1 MEKIAGLLTALVV
14 TCGLSYAQEE
24 AQKPSTPAGQ
34 EETQKPSTPAAQSEN
49 RSSTTSNPTSPA
61 VMAVA
66 VQSWHGV
73 LVDGNCTGGS
83 GASASSDSQSN
94 ENTADQKT
102 SVDTG
107 RPHRGHKNRSAETQ
121 SCPVSSSTGVF
132 ALKTDGGQVMKFDMV
147 GNARAAETLKTKQ
160 AWTKH
165 LNENKPIKAKVSG
178 ILNGDTITVT
188 DIG

>member
-1 MEKIAGLLTALVV
+1 MLKSARRYLSMVKIAGLCPALVV
-14 TCGLSYAQEE
+14 IGGLSYAQEE
-24 AQKPSTPAGQ
+24 AQKPSTPA
-34 EETQKPSTPAAQSEN
+34 AQSEHASTASSP
-49 RSSTTSNPTSPA
+49 RSPL

-73 LVDGNCTGGS
+73 LVDGNCTGGA
-83 GASASSDSQSN
+83 GASQGN
-94 ENTADQKT
+94 ESTADQKP

-132 ALKTDGGQVMKFDMV
+132 ALKTDSGQLMKFDMV
-147 GNARAAETLKTKQ
+147 GNTRTAETLKTKP
-160 AWTKH
+160 AWTKN
-165 LNENKPIKAKVSG
+165 LSENKPIKAKVSG

>member
-1 MEKIAGLLTALVV
+1 MVKIAGLFTALVV
-14 TCGLSYAQEE
+14 ACGLSFAQEE
-24 AQKPSTPAGQ
+24 AQKANT
-34 EETQKPSTPAAQSEN
+34 TAAQSEH
-49 RSSTTSNPTSPA
+49 SSAANTTGSPL

-83 GASASSDSQSN
+83 GTSASSTGSADSQSK
-94 ENTADQKT
+94 ESTADQKT

-132 ALKTDGGQVMKFDMV
+132 ALKTDSGQVMKFDMV
-147 GNARAAETLKTKQ
+147 GNSRAAEILKTKP

-165 LNENKPIKAKVSG
+165 LSENKPIKAKVSG